1 MRRYLILSHKQAQRT
16 TQLCDDPWRWCDSL
30 AESIANFYILVWL
43 LGPIGDPWSGLLHT
57 SLSDWIWYFFKKTPL
72 EPNERSFLSLLHW
85 FLVWFSA
92 NSAPS
97 TWVLPPS
104 LPSSHPFL
112 PRLCI
117 NHPKDSGK
125 SNPSSLTFIISWW
138 HNVGGLN
145 YPVTRDSAYLK
156 IPSSKQH
163 TAGTIC
169 ILSWLSWWMFKP
181 SIHVRVQYLLFLLNE
196 FPLYR
201 ATTDVSDKNCAPPNQ
216 KRLFDLT
223 VGPQNSGSCR
233 NVK

>member
-1 MRRYLILSHKQAQRT
+1 MMWTSCRVNSKLLHSCLATRADSI
-16 TQLCDDPWRWCDSL
+16 DPC
-30 AESIANFYILVWL
+30 
-43 LGPIGDPWSGLLHT
+43 SGLLHT
-57 SLSDWIWYFFKKTPL
+57 SMWNWIWYFSKKYLWNLTKGVFSHCSILVFCQQCCFNMGSPTVA
-72 EPNERSFLSLLHW
+72 SLITSI
-85 FLVWFSA
+85 SA
-92 NSAPS
+92 SG
-97 TWVLPPS
+97 
-104 LPSSHPFL
+104 
-112 PRLCI
+112 RI

-145 YPVTRDSAYLK
+145 YPVTRDSASLK
-156 IPSSKQH
+156 VSSSKQH

-196 FPLYR
+196 FPLYS

-223 VGPQNSGSCR
+223 VGPLNSGSCH
-233 NVK
+233 NAT